1 MPYVNIRVAGKI
13 TKEEKKKL
21 IEGTAELLKQ
31 VLGKPYDSTYTTIDE
46 VEPDNWGKGKETI
59 SEIRARG

>member
-13 TKEEKKKL
+13 SKEEKKKL

-31 VLGKPYDSTYTTIDE
+31 VLDKPYDSTYTTIEE
-46 VEPDNWGKGKETI
+46 VDPDNWGKGKESI
-59 SEIRARG
+59 SEIRARS